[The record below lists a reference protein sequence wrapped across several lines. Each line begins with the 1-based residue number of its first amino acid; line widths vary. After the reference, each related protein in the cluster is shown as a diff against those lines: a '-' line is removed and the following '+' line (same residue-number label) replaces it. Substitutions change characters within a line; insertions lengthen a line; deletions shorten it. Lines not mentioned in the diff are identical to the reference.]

1 MPNFNLGSPHLEMS
15 SCQNA
20 KTGLFLEVST
30 VEQLKRVFK
39 SGARNTPKYVTTER
53 SPQIST
59 SFLPLLHFLISPSV
73 RLSSCVII
81 VSQTCSLLLV
91 IFHTSY
97 FPVFA
102 SAVQQ
107 SGTLFP
113 QTRLRV
119 INHVS
124 VRINTNINVY
134 WYQYLTLPVWT
145 CILRTGL
152 CPLWLNKPAA

>member
-1 MPNFNLGSPHLEMS
+1 MRARERNANVSEREREISKGRNARWKKLPNFNLGSPHLEMS

-81 VSQTCSLLLV
+81 VFTDVLVASCNISHLIFSCVCFCSATER
-91 IFHTSY
+91 H
-97 FPVFA
+97 
-102 SAVQQ
+102 AV
-107 SGTLFP
+107 SSK
-113 QTRLRV
+113 
-119 INHVS
+119 HVTELKIMCQC
-124 VRINTNINVY
+124 V
-134 WYQYLTLPVWT
+134 
-145 CILRTGL
+145 
-152 CPLWLNKPAA
+152 

>member
-1 MPNFNLGSPHLEMS
+1 MRARERNANVSEREREISKGRNACWKKLPNFNLGSPHLEMS

-53 SPQIST
+53 SLFPPQIST

-113 QTRLRV
+113 P
-119 INHVS
+119 
-124 VRINTNINVY
+124 NTS
-134 WYQYLTLPVWT
+134 QS
-145 CILRTGL
+145 
-152 CPLWLNKPAA
+152 